1 MSRKPARAPTHFKIG
16 AGTTLFANPYGATT
30 TTLANAGS
38 YARPSVGDIDNDGLI
53 DIIVGSNNG
62 LLNRY
67 EQLAKTSNSPAG
79 FSAPATIKLAAGTT
93 VLDAGDVSK
102 PLITDYDGD
111 GKLDMLVGNVVGN
124 IQLYTQSAVNA
135 LTFSFVQNLSTAGT
149 AATIINMGNSG
160 TNPSNSGGYAAPAVT
175 DYDGDGLLD
184 LFIGNGTVYRYEQA
198 TSAIAPSLTAPL
210 PVVLTAFS
218 GQATAVGN
226 RLSWATA
233 QEINSARFVVEA
245 SATGEAFAPLATLA
259 AAGNTTSLST
269 YVFVDASEGAL
280 AASRRYYRLRQEDL
294 DGKMTYSPVVSV
306 SRATATSPAGKV
318 EAYPNPFADRL
329 AVALPGQAEPQATT
343 VTSLNLAG
351 RPVFSTKLDL
361 SAAPQTLNALP
372 ELPAGVYI
380 LRLATATGTSS
391 QKVVR
396 Q

>member
-1 MSRKPARAPTHFKIG
+1 M
-16 AGTTLFANPYGATT
+16 FANPYGATT

-102 PLITDYDGD
+102 PLITDYNGD

-149 AATIINMGNSG
+149 TATIINMGNSG
-160 TNPSNSGGYAAPAVT
+160 NNPSNSGGYAAPAVT

-184 LFIGNGTVYRYEQA
+184 LFIGNGNGTVYRYEQA

-218 GQATAVGN
+218 G
-226 RLSWATA
+226 
-233 QEINSARFVVEA
+233 
-245 SATGEAFAPLATLA
+245 
-259 AAGNTTSLST
+259 
-269 YVFVDASEGAL
+269 
-280 AASRRYYRLRQEDL
+280 
-294 DGKMTYSPVVSV
+294 
-306 SRATATSPAGKV
+306 
-318 EAYPNPFADRL
+318 
-329 AVALPGQAEPQATT
+329 
-343 VTSLNLAG
+343 
-351 RPVFSTKLDL
+351 
-361 SAAPQTLNALP
+361 
-372 ELPAGVYI
+372 
-380 LRLATATGTSS
+380 
-391 QKVVR
+391 
-396 Q
+396 

>member
-1 MSRKPARAPTHFKIG
+1 MG

-30 TTLANAGS
+30 TTVANAGS

-184 LFIGNGTVYRYEQA
+184 LFIGNGMVYRYEQA

-245 SATGEAFAPLATLA
+245 SATGEAFAPLAPLA

-306 SRATATSPAGKV
+306 SRAVNSR
-318 EAYPNPFADRL
+318 YW
-329 AVALPGQAEPQATT
+329 AVRAEPVMVVCTSESGLLKT
-343 VTSLNLAG
+343 VV
-351 RPVFSTKLDL
+351 PFSK
-361 SAAPQTLNALP
+361 
-372 ELPAGVYI
+372 
-380 LRLATATGTSS
+380 
-391 QKVVR
+391 
-396 Q
+396 